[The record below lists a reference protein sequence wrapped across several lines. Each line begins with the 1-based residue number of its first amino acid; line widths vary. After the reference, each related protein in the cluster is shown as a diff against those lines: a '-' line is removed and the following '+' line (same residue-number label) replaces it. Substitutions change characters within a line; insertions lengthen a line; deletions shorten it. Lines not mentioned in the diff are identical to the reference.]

1 MGTQGVSMSP
11 VKLLVH
17 THKPYLLKSSTVVH
31 PVEHTIQLLK
41 VSADTKNLRFGK
53 MIHAHLIITNQATKY
68 NRVLVNSLINHYA
81 KCDQIMVAR
90 RLFDGMRKRNV
101 VSWGALMAGYFHN
114 GLVLEVLRLFKAMI
128 SVDYMWPNEYIFA
141 TVLSCCSDSDQV
153 VEGRQCHGYALKSGL
168 VFHQYVKNALVHM
181 YSSWSDVKGAM
192 NVWNE
197 GPGLDVFSF
206 NIIVSGLLE
215 NGYATEALGVL
226 DRMVD
231 ECIVWDNVTYVT
243 AFGLCSRLK
252 DLRLGLQIHCR
263 MFRTGIEYDSF
274 VNCAIIDMYGKCGSI
289 SNARNVFDRLQTKN
303 VVSWT
308 AILAAY
314 FQNGCFEEALN
325 FFLEMEVEGLMPNEY
340 TFAVLLNSCAGIS
353 ALGHGKLLHARI
365 KKSGFGDHII
375 VGNALINMYSKSGS
389 IEAANKVFLQMIYRD
404 SFTWSS
410 MICGLSHHG
419 LGREALVVFQEMLA
433 AKECP
438 QYVTFVGV
446 LSACAH
452 LGSVQEGFYYLNHL
466 MKQTGIKPGV
476 EHYTC
481 VVGLLCKAGQL
492 EEAEAFMK
500 STPVKWDVVAWRTLL
515 SACHVHQN
523 YDLGKKVAELVL
535 QMDPGDVGTYIL
547 LSNMYAKAKIW
558 DGVVKIRNLMRERNV
573 KKEPG
578 ASWIEI
584 RNSIHVFV
592 SEGKTHPESN
602 QIYEKVQELLTM
614 IRPMGYVPDIAA
626 VFHDVEDEQKLEYV
640 SYHSEKLAIA
650 YGLMK
655 TPSGAPIHV
664 IKNLRMCVDCHSAVK
679 LISKV
684 TNRVII
690 VRDANRFHSFGD
702 GVCSCADYW

>member
-1 MGTQGVSMSP
+1 MSTLR
-11 VKLLVH
+11 LLAP
-17 THKPYLLKSSTVVH
+17 THKPFLLKSSTVGH
-31 PVEHTIQLLK
+31 PLEHTTIQLLK

-53 MIHAHLIITNQATKY
+53 MIHAHFIITNQVTKD
-68 NRVLVNSLINHYA
+68 NIVQVNSLINLYA

-90 RLFDGMRKRNV
+90 ILFDGMRKRNV

-114 GLVLEVLRLFKAMI
+114 GLVLEVLRLFKTMI
-128 SVDYMWPNEYIFA
+128 SVDYMRPNEYIFA
-141 TVLSCCSDSDQV
+141 TIISSCSDSGQV
-153 VEGRQCHGYALKSGL
+153 VEGWQCHGYALKSGL
-168 VFHQYVKNALVHM
+168 VFHQYVKNALICM
-181 YSSWSDVKGAM
+181 YSRRSDVKGAM
-192 NVWNE
+192 SVWYE
-197 GPGLDVFSF
+197 VPGLDVFSY
-206 NIIVSGLLE
+206 NIIINGLLE
-215 NGYATEALGVL
+215 NGYPSEALEVL

-243 AFGLCSRLK
+243 AFGLCSHLK
-252 DLRLGLQIHCR
+252 DLRLGLQVHCR
-263 MFRTGIEYDSF
+263 MFRTGAEYDSF
-274 VNCAIIDMYGKCGSI
+274 VSSAIIDMYGKCGNI
-289 SNARNVFDRLQTKN
+289 LNARKVFNRLQTKN

-314 FQNGCFEEALN
+314 SQNGCFEEALN
-325 FFLEMEVEGLMPNEY
+325 FFPEMEVDGLLPNEY

-365 KKSGFGDHII
+365 KKSGFEDHII

-389 IEAANKVFLQMIYRD
+389 IEAAHKVFLEMIYRD
-404 SFTWSS
+404 SITWSA

-438 QYVTFVGV
+438 HYVTFVGV

-452 LGSVQEGFYYLNHL
+452 LGSVQEGFYYLNQL
-466 MKQTGIKPGV
+466 MKQTGIEPGV

-481 VVGLLCKAGQL
+481 IVGLLCKAGRL
-492 EEAEAFMK
+492 DEAENFMK

-523 YDLGKKVAELVL
+523 YGLGKKVAELVL

-547 LSNMYAKAKIW
+547 LSNMYAKAKRW
-558 DGVVKIRNLMRERNV
+558 DGVVKIRKLMRERNV

-626 VFHDVEDEQKLEYV
+626 VFHDVEDEQKREYV

-655 TPSGAPIHV
+655 TPSGAPIRV

-684 TNRVII
+684 TNRMII
-690 VRDANRFHSFGD
+690 VRDANRFHCFGD
-702 GVCSCADYW
+702 GGCSCADYW